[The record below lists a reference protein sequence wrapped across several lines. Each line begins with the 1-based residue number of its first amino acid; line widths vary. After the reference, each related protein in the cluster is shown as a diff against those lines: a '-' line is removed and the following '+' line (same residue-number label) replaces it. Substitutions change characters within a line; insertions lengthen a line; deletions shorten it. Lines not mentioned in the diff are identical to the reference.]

1 MKQNKLVV
9 ISVVLIVVFIAVI
22 VVTQGNKNS
31 KIYSKN
37 ANKNSTINSNNDNNV
52 NIVDDSDYIVAH
64 NQVANLP
71 IETLSTEERDG
82 LIMMREEEKLAHDVY
97 VTLYEKWGV
106 NAFSNI
112 AKSELTHTE
121 SVRYLLERYNIED
134 PVKDNTIGVFSN
146 TTFSS
151 LYTNLVAKGQ
161 ESLVSALMVGATIED
176 LDIKDL
182 NELSAKVDNKDI
194 LEIYA
199 NLTRGSRNH
208 LRSFSKQL
216 SKQGEAYSAQY
227 LTQEEINNILNSGQ
241 ERGNNKD

>member
-1 MKQNKLVV
+1 MKQNKLIIIGVAMVIVLAMVV
-9 ISVVLIVVFIAVI
+9 IIIQNQTNI
-22 VVTQGNKNS
+22 NTTGNVPSENN
-31 KIYSKN
+31 II
-37 ANKNSTINSNNDNNV
+37 NKTNDNV
-52 NIVDDSDYIVAH
+52 SIVDDNDYIVAH
-64 NQVANLP
+64 DQIASLP

-97 VTLYEKWGV
+97 LTLYEKWGV

-121 SVRYLLERYNIED
+121 SVGYLLERYNIED
-134 PVKDNTIGVFSN
+134 PVKDNTIGAFSN
-146 TTFSS
+146 KTFSD
-151 LYTNLVAKGQ
+151 LYTSLVAKGQ
-161 ESLVSALMVGATIED
+161 KSLVSALMVGATIED

-194 LEIYA
+194 LEIYT

-216 SKQGEAYSAQY
+216 SKQGETYSAQY
-227 LTQEEINNILNSGQ
+227 LTQEEINNIINSSQ
-241 ERGNNKD
+241 ERGNN